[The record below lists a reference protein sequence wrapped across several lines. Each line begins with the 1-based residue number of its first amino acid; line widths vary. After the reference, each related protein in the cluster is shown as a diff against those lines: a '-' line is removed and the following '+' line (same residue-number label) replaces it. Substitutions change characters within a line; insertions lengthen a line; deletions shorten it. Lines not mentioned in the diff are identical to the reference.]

1 MTPGPGQTVEVASAG
16 ASQAQ
21 RRDGQRIRRLTGET
35 TRSRSLT
42 GVTGPHGKH
51 RDLGRL
57 GASRRSDEEAHMG
70 RRLDL
75 HATVDAGVAEDVR
88 ADSRLIPEGPRADPG
103 RGVLPG
109 RHRLPP
115 DRRMQL
121 FPWPGPYSR
130 TSVLKQPDSGDID
143 ISRSFL

>member
-1 MTPGPGQTVEVASAG
+1 MTPGPGRTVEVASAG

-21 RRDGQRIRRLTGET
+21 RMDGQRIRRLTGET

-42 GVTGPHGKH
+42 EVTGPHGKH

-57 GASRRSDEEAHMG
+57 GASSRFGKDAHG
-70 RRLDL
+70 GHRLAL

-88 ADSRLIPEGPRADPG
+88 ADSRLVPEGPRADPG
-103 RGVLPG
+103 RGFFRVVT
-109 RHRLPP
+109 RLRP

-121 FPWPGPYSR
+121 FPWPSPCSR
-130 TSVLKQPDSGDID
+130 TSVLKQPNSVGID
-143 ISRSFL
+143 I

>member
-1 MTPGPGQTVEVASAG
+1 MTPGPGRTVEVASAG

-57 GASRRSDEEAHMG
+57 GASSRSGEAAHG
-70 RRLDL
+70 GHRLAL

-88 ADSRLIPEGPRADPG
+88 AASRLIQRVRQGENAEPPSSGAGRINLPMDAPYLGRQRRPVERDSRL
-103 RGVLPG
+103 
-109 RHRLPP
+109 
-115 DRRMQL
+115 
-121 FPWPGPYSR
+121 
-130 TSVLKQPDSGDID
+130 
-143 ISRSFL
+143 